1 MPSLTEEPD
10 NTPSNPTD
18 LPPEL
23 NLPVDHLFTVDPLRL
38 TSSDL
43 SLIANHY
50 RSKRLNFLKAE
61 TTKPKTVE
69 RSRNPKLDA
78 EATKKRVDDIL
89 GSLVGGLIAAPK
101 EDSK

>member
-1 MPSLTEEPD
+1 MPSLNEPLPEEP
-10 NTPSNPTD
+10 NPTD

-23 NLPVDHLFTVDPLRL
+23 NLPVDHLFSVDPLRL

-78 EATKKRVDDIL
+78 TATAKRVDDIL
-89 GSLVGGLIAAPK
+89 AGLIGTPPAKKDP
-101 EDSK
+101 